1 MNIENGLEE
10 PMKEISAFNGVC
22 LSLVERIKL
31 ETTLD
36 QLKSD
41 IKCDEMQFWGIIYGA
56 EKDYYIAKALYYKG
70 YPQFPKKKYF
80 FCSSSNFIFSELP
93 SLYSHQIPNFHK
105 FNTYFIGNPDII
117 LEKYDSGNAANFDE
131 ENEGDSFKPKIKK
144 KNMTETDRLSFV
156 VRAIDRD
163 CSVVPVGG
171 FKMMPINEL
180 RRNDLFEGL
189 NSEDLDKKEK
199 YVHFR
204 PVENQEKK
212 DKIAMGKDNEELKKE
227 NEALKNKLEKEK
239 EKEKENEELSLGKF
253 AEPVILQ
260 QGQKFILTINDI
272 QGDINKASVSH
283 KGIVKDLKPGIIV
296 LIDDGLLS

>member
-1 MNIENGLEE
+1 MNIEQGLEE
-10 PMKEISAFNGVC
+10 NMREISAANGVC
-22 LSLVERIKL
+22 LSLVEQLKL

-70 YPQFPKKKYF
+70 YLEFPKKKYY

-93 SLYSHQIPNFHK
+93 DIQPHQIQNFKK

-117 LEKYDSGNAANFDE
+117 LEKYDSENNAGLDDE
-131 ENEGDSFKPKIKK
+131 MAGDTFKPRLKK

-163 CSVVPVGG
+163 CSVVPIGG
-171 FKMMPINEL
+171 FKMLPINEL

-212 DKIAMGKDNEELKKE
+212 DKIAMGKAVFDFEFLD
-227 NEALKNKLEKEK
+227 
-239 EKEKENEELSLGKF
+239 S
-253 AEPVILQ
+253 I
-260 QGQKFILTINDI
+260 
-272 QGDINKASVSH
+272 
-283 KGIVKDLKPGIIV
+283 
-296 LIDDGLLS
+296 IDDPIKDSWSIHVDSTKTISTLRSLVWPGYFAFCKANTDQFGGVYMGYGIKNIDIPFMQQ

>member
-1 MNIENGLEE
+1 MNIENGLED
-10 PMKEISAFNGVC
+10 PMKEISSFNGVC
-22 LSLVERIKL
+22 LSLVERLKL
-31 ETTLD
+31 ETVLD

-41 IKCDEMQFWGIIYGA
+41 IKCDEMQFWGIIYGS

-70 YPQFPKKKYF
+70 YPYFPKKKYY

-93 SLYSHQIPNFHK
+93 SVYPHHIPDFHK

-117 LEKYDSGNAANFDE
+117 LEKYDSEKINNLDDE
-131 ENEGDSFKPKIKK
+131 MAGDNFKPKTKK
-144 KNMTETDRLSFV
+144 KNMTETDRLSYV

-163 CSVVPVGG
+163 TSVAPVGG

-212 DKIAMGKDNEELKKE
+212 DKIDMGKAVFDFEFLDSIVDDPIKDSWSIHVDSTRTISSLRSLVWPGYFAYCKANSNEFGGVYFGYGI
-227 NEALKNKLEKEK
+227 KNIDIP
-239 EKEKENEELSLGKF
+239 F
-253 AEPVILQ
+253 MQ
-260 QGQKFILTINDI
+260 Q
-272 QGDINKASVSH
+272 
-283 KGIVKDLKPGIIV
+283 
-296 LIDDGLLS
+296 

>member
-10 PMKEISAFNGVC
+10 PMREISAFNGVC
-22 LSLVERIKL
+22 LSLVERLKL
-31 ETTLD
+31 ESTLD

-41 IKCDEMQFWGIIYGA
+41 IKCDEMQFWGIIYGS

-93 SLYSHQIPNFHK
+93 SLNSHQIPNFHK
-105 FNTYFIGNPDII
+105 YNTYFIGNPDII
-117 LEKYDSGNAANFDE
+117 LEKYEANNSPNNEDE
-131 ENEGDSFKPKIKK
+131 TEGDSFKPKPRK
-144 KNMTETDRLSFV
+144 KNMTETDRLSYV

-189 NSEDLDKKEK
+189 NSEDLNKKEK

-212 DKIAMGKDNEELKKE
+212 DKIAMGK
-227 NEALKNKLEKEK
+227 A
-239 EKEKENEELSLGKF
+239 
-253 AEPVILQ
+253 
-260 QGQKFILTINDI
+260 
-272 QGDINKASVSH
+272 
-283 KGIVKDLKPGIIV
+283 V
-296 LIDDGLLS
+296 LDFEFLDSIIDDPIKDSWSIHVDSTKTTSSLRSMVWPGYFAYCKANCDQFGGVYFGYGIKNVDIPFMQQ

>member
-1 MNIENGLEE
+1 MNIENGLED
-10 PMKEISAFNGVC
+10 PMKEISSFNGVC
-22 LSLVERIKL
+22 LSLVERLKL
-31 ETTLD
+31 ETVLD

-41 IKCDEMQFWGIIYGA
+41 IKCDEMQFWGIIYGS

-70 YPQFPKKKYF
+70 YPYFPKKKYY

-93 SLYSHQIPNFHK
+93 SVYPHHIPDFHK

-117 LEKYDSGNAANFDE
+117 LEKYDSENINNLDDE
-131 ENEGDSFKPKIKK
+131 MAGDNFKPKTKK
-144 KNMTETDRLSFV
+144 KNMTETDRLSYV

-163 CSVVPVGG
+163 TSVAPVGG

-212 DKIAMGKDNEELKKE
+212 DKIDMGKAVLDFEFLDSIVDDPIKDSWSIHVDSTRTISSLRSLVWPGYFAYCKANCDQFGGVYFGYGI
-227 NEALKNKLEKEK
+227 KNVDIP
-239 EKEKENEELSLGKF
+239 F
-253 AEPVILQ
+253 MQ
-260 QGQKFILTINDI
+260 Q
-272 QGDINKASVSH
+272 
-283 KGIVKDLKPGIIV
+283 
-296 LIDDGLLS
+296 

>member
-1 MNIENGLEE
+1 MNIEQGLEE
-10 PMKEISAFNGVC
+10 NMREISAANGVC

-56 EKDYYIAKALYYKG
+56 EKDYYISKALYYKG
-70 YPQFPKKKYF
+70 NLEFPKKKYF
-80 FCSSSNFIFSELP
+80 FCSSSNFIFSQLP
-93 SLYSHQIPNFHK
+93 DIQPHHIQNFHK

-117 LEKYDSGNAANFDE
+117 LEKYDSDNYSNLDE
-131 ENEGDSFKPKIKK
+131 ELVGDSFKPKIKK

-163 CSVVPVGG
+163 CQVVPVGG
-171 FKMMPINEL
+171 FKMLPINEL

-212 DKIAMGKDNEELKKE
+212 DKIAMGKAVFDFDFLDSIADDPIKDSWTIHVDSTKTTCTLRNLIWPGYFAYHKANTDEFGGVYIGYGI
-227 NEALKNKLEKEK
+227 KNIDIP
-239 EKEKENEELSLGKF
+239 F
-253 AEPVILQ
+253 MQ
-260 QGQKFILTINDI
+260 Q
-272 QGDINKASVSH
+272 
-283 KGIVKDLKPGIIV
+283 
-296 LIDDGLLS
+296 

>member
-1 MNIENGLEE
+1 MNIEQGLEE
-10 PMKEISAFNGVC
+10 NMREISAANGVC
-22 LSLVERIKL
+22 LSLVEQLKL

-70 YPQFPKKKYF
+70 YLEFPKKKYY

-93 SLYSHQIPNFHK
+93 DIQPHQIQNFKK

-117 LEKYDSGNAANFDE
+117 LEKYDSENNTNLDDE
-131 ENEGDSFKPKIKK
+131 MVGDTFKPRLKK

-163 CSVVPVGG
+163 CSVVPIGG
-171 FKMMPINEL
+171 FKMLPINEL

-212 DKIAMGKDNEELKKE
+212 DKIAMGKAVFDFEFLD
-227 NEALKNKLEKEK
+227 
-239 EKEKENEELSLGKF
+239 S
-253 AEPVILQ
+253 I
-260 QGQKFILTINDI
+260 
-272 QGDINKASVSH
+272 
-283 KGIVKDLKPGIIV
+283 
-296 LIDDGLLS
+296 IDDPIKDSWSIHVDSTKTISTLRSLVWPGYFAFCKANTDQFGGVYMGYGIKNIDIPFMQQ

>member
-1 MNIENGLEE
+1 MNIEQGLEE
-10 PMKEISAFNGVC
+10 NMREISAANGVC
-22 LSLVERIKL
+22 LSLVEQLKL

-70 YPQFPKKKYF
+70 YLEFPKKKYY

-93 SLYSHQIPNFHK
+93 DIQPHQIQNFKK

-117 LEKYDSGNAANFDE
+117 LEKYDSENNAGFDDE
-131 ENEGDSFKPKIKK
+131 MAGDTFKPRLKK

-163 CSVVPVGG
+163 CSVVPIGG
-171 FKMMPINEL
+171 FKMLPINEL

-212 DKIAMGKDNEELKKE
+212 DKIAMGKAVFDFEFLD
-227 NEALKNKLEKEK
+227 
-239 EKEKENEELSLGKF
+239 S
-253 AEPVILQ
+253 I
-260 QGQKFILTINDI
+260 
-272 QGDINKASVSH
+272 
-283 KGIVKDLKPGIIV
+283 
-296 LIDDGLLS
+296 IDDPIKDSWSIHVDSTKTISTLRSLVWPGYFAFCKANTDQFGGVYMGYGIKNIDIPFMQQ

>member
-1 MNIENGLEE
+1 MNIENGLED
-10 PMKEISAFNGVC
+10 PMKEISSFNGVC
-22 LSLVERIKL
+22 LSLVERLKL
-31 ETTLD
+31 ETVLD

-41 IKCDEMQFWGIIYGA
+41 IKCDEMQFWGIIYGS

-70 YPQFPKKKYF
+70 YPYFPKKKYY

-93 SLYSHQIPNFHK
+93 SVYPHHIPDFHK

-117 LEKYDSGNAANFDE
+117 LEKYESNNAANYDE
-131 ENEGDSFKPKIKK
+131 ENEGDSFRPRPKK
-144 KNMTETDRLSFV
+144 KNMTETDRLSYV

-163 CSVVPVGG
+163 TSVAPVGG

-212 DKIAMGKDNEELKKE
+212 DKIDMGKAVLDFEFLDSIVDDPIKDSWSIHVDSTRTISSLRSLVWPGYFAYCKANSNEFGGVYFGYGI
-227 NEALKNKLEKEK
+227 KNIDIP
-239 EKEKENEELSLGKF
+239 F
-253 AEPVILQ
+253 MQ
-260 QGQKFILTINDI
+260 Q
-272 QGDINKASVSH
+272 
-283 KGIVKDLKPGIIV
+283 
-296 LIDDGLLS
+296 